1 MYLVGKTTMSY
12 FGIIKIELV
21 KNMAQMHVQSYAK
34 QILTTMRER
43 KKNQEQNQ
51 EK

>member
-34 QILTTMRER
+34 QILTTIRE
-43 KKNQEQNQ
+43 KENQEQNQ